1 MDPQLLQRAN
11 TARRV
16 TASTRQGS
24 SWFRI
29 ENRAATSSATVL
41 IYDEIGYFGLTAQD
55 LVHEL
60 AGLDVAQIDLRLNSP
75 GGSVWD
81 GAAIYH
87 ALRNHPAKVI
97 ATVDGLAA
105 SAASF
110 IAMAGDEVVME
121 SAGTLMIHDAFT
133 VLAGNADDLR
143 TEADLLDK
151 LSDTIAGIYAEK
163 SGRPLADFRALMKAE
178 TWFNADEA
186 VAAGL
191 ADRVA
196 GKASASDDDDEDEPE
211 DKAPA
216 NRWDLSIFNYSGRDQ
231 APAPVIPAPVEN
243 AAPVADA
250 VPTPTAPV
258 PDLASVIRNAI
269 QEAQR

>member
-1 MDPQLLQRAN
+1 MTRLG
-11 TARRV
+11 TS
-16 TASTRQGS
+16 AS
-24 SWFRI
+24 
-29 ENRAATSSATVL
+29 
-41 IYDEIGYFGLTAQD
+41 TAQD

>member
-16 TASTRQGS
+16 TASTREGS

-29 ENRAATSSATVL
+29 ENRAGTATVL

-55 LVHEL
+55 LVREL
-60 AGLDVAQIDLRLNSP
+60 GTLDVRKIDLRLNSP

-121 SAGTLMIHDAFT
+121 PAGTLMIHDAFT

-151 LSDTIAGIYAEK
+151 LSDTIAGIYAER

-178 TWFNADEA
+178 TWFNATEA

-196 GKASASDDDDEDEPE
+196 GVTEDPEEEDPAEEPA
-211 DKAPA
+211 DIAA
-216 NRWDLSIFNYSGRDQ
+216 RWDLSIFNYSGRDQ
-231 APAPVIPAPVEN
+231 APAPVIPDPVKD

-250 VPTPTAPV
+250 SPAPTV
-258 PDLASVIRNAI
+258 PDLAAVIRNAL
-269 QEAQR
+269 QEAHQ